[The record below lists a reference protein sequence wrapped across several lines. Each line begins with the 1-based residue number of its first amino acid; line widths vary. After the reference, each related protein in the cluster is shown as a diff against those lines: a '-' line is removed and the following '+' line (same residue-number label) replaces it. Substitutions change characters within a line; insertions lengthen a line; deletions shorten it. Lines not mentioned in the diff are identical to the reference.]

1 MLGNIIKSLYGN
13 QYTIGELMNIDAGRQ
28 ERANSC
34 QVKLVK
40 TYHELKK
47 ESVLDKF
54 RSLFGQPIVR
64 MYYVIFKFEVTSNTG
79 NSHIVII
86 KVNPDFNLNDWGN
99 NKVKVYCS
107 CPDFKY
113 RSAYLLEKHNS
124 LFINDKTKLALSES
138 MLNAPKST
146 TKTTLLCKHSFA
158 ALNWLI
164 QNYINIM
171 KTI

>member
-1 MLGNIIKSLYGN
+1 MSSLLNIFTGN
-13 QYTIGELMNIDAGRQ
+13 QYTIGDLMNIDAGRQ
-28 ERANSC
+28 ERAGSC
-34 QVKLVK
+34 QVKLLK

-54 RSLFGQPIVR
+54 RSFFGQPVLK
-64 MYYVIFKFEVTSNTG
+64 MYYIIFKFEVVSNTG
-79 NSHIVII
+79 NSHNVII
-86 KVNPDFNLNDWGN
+86 KVNPDFNLNDWEN

-113 RSAYLLEKHNS
+113 RSAYLLEKHDS
-124 LFINDKTKLALSES
+124 LFSNDKIKIALSES
-138 MLNAPKST
+138 MLNAPKSK

-164 QNYINIM
+164 HNYSNIM